1 MLIQTEPFIDSKDI
15 KFITKVINRK
25 YVTEDKFTKD
35 FEDKVKKYTGSKYA
49 IAVNNWT
56 SGIFC
61 CLKAMNIGPGDEVIV
76 PNMTFIATSN
86 AVIMT
91 GATVVLCEVNY
102 HNMCIDTDKIKKLIN
117 KKTKAVIPVHLYGNY
132 CDMQELMKLKKKHN
146 FFIIEDAAQAY
157 GVRYKG
163 KHVGNFGDCGG
174 FSFYGNKILTTGEGG
189 MIITNNKSLA
199 KKIYQIKNHGRAK
212 KGIFYHKKIGFNFMF
227 TELQAALGIS
237 QLYKFKK
244 ILNKRDEIFKAYC
257 KNIDNK
263 NLIKFYLENKYIKP
277 LHWFV
282 NITSSKILKIQN
294 LLKKENIQTRRVF
307 YPLNLQPCYKNSKL
321 VKNLNHNF
329 DVSKKIF
336 QNVISLPTFHNIK
349 LKEIKKIS
357 KIINNNI

>member
-1 MLIQTEPFIDSKDI
+1 MLIQTEPFINNDDI
-15 KFITKVINRK
+15 KIIKKVIKRK
-25 YVTEDKFTKD
+25 YVTEDKFTKE

-76 PNMTFIATSN
+76 PNITFIATSN
-86 AVIMT
+86 AVIMA
-91 GATVVLCEVNY
+91 GATVVLCEVNDD
-102 HNMCIDTDKIKKLIN
+102 NMCLDTDKIKSLIN
-117 KKTKAVIPVHLYGNY
+117 NKTKAVIPVHLYGNF
-132 CDMQELMKLKKKHN
+132 CDMQELIKLKKKYK
-146 FFIIEDAAQAY
+146 FSIIEDAAQAF

-189 MIITNNKSLA
+189 IIVTNSRTLA
-199 KKIYQIKNHGRAK
+199 KKIYQIKNHGRNK

-237 QLYKFKK
+237 QLNKFKK
-244 ILNKRDEIFKAYC
+244 IIKKRQQIFKAYYQ
-257 KNIDNK
+257 NINNK
-263 NLIKFYLENKYIKP
+263 NLVKFHLRNKHIKP

-282 NITSSKILKIQN
+282 NITSSKISKIQKS
-294 LLKKENIQTRRVF
+294 LKKENIQTRKIF
-307 YPLNLQPCYKNSKL
+307 YPLNLQPCYKNNKL
-321 VKNLNHNF
+321 IKNLNDNF
-329 DVSKKIF
+329 IISKKIF

-349 LKEIKKIS
+349 LQQIKRVT
-357 KIINNNI
+357 KIINQNI